1 MGQFDEVGGNSTN
14 TTAMIAAPANGATRP
29 AAPGSLNGRID
40 VSPDPV
46 EVSRRPRCPSS
57 VGAAADLS
65 TAGSSCTVTGLSLPL
80 VVSRDA
86 GMPQSGG
93 RGQLDRHDRPTG
105 CHHVPSS
112 PSRWPSDGSRGRE
125 GLPAG
130 LARYGYDGAPAP
142 PAVGSCVAKRRT

>member
-1 MGQFDEVGGNSTN
+1 MGQFYEVGGNSTN

-29 AAPGSLNGRID
+29 AAPGSLSGRID
-40 VSPDPV
+40 VAPDPV

-93 RGQLDRHDRPTG
+93 LGQLDGHDKPTG
-105 CHHVPSS
+105 GHHVRFPPNRGGIGYKEMPCQRSEGSS
-112 PSRWPSDGSRGRE
+112 TCLLYTSD
-125 GLPAG
+125 A
-130 LARYGYDGAPAP
+130 ADD
-142 PAVGSCVAKRRT
+142 